1 MLSIRGNGR
10 KIIICKIFTTFLITI
25 YVYNKHVKRKKR
37 LAKHFFCFFI
47 SCFTILL
54 YFSDKETQYIITII
68 YKCNVSF
75 RDYTVQIKGAW
86 RVTCTMLR
94 WTKINLANRTSR
106 NIIFYIIW
114 YLFNFFFLKIHFCK
128 ARVRLIDNIFD
139 TQLELVYINCL
150 KID

>member
-1 MLSIRGNGR
+1 LLSIRSSGR
-10 KIIICKIFTTFLITI
+10 KIKICKIFTTFLIAI
-25 YVYNKHVKRKKR
+25 YTTNTSKKKKTFIR
-37 LAKHFFCFFI
+37 AFFLFFI
-47 SCFTILL
+47 SCLTILL
-54 YFSDKETQYIITII
+54 YFSDKETQYIIIII

-114 YLFNFFFLKIHFCK
+114 YLFNFFFWKYIF
-128 ARVRLIDNIFD
+128 VRL
-139 TQLELVYINCL
+139 V
-150 KID
+150 